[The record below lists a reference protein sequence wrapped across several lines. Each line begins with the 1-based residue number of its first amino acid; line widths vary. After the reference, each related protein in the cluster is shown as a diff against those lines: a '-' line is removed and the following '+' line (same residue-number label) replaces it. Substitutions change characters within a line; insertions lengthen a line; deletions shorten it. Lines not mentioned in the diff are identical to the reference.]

1 MTTKLDQMMTY
12 GTGLRDYMLLRDK
25 EKVLYLQYHKSY
37 EHQMWQDSTLK
48 TIKLKVVEVILLK
61 TIKFMCPWRFVQ
73 RNGYL

>member
-12 GTGLRDYMLLRDK
+12 STGLRDYMLLRDK

-37 EHQMWQDSTLK
+37 EHQMWQDSSLK

-61 TIKFMCPWRFVQ
+61 TIKFMCP
-73 RNGYL
+73 